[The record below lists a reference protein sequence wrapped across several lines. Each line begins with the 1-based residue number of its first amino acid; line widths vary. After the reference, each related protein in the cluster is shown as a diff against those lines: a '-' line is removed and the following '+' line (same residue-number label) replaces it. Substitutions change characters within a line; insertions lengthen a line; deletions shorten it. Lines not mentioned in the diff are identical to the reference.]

1 MYTDNLRKKL
11 KDYME
16 TNSCSL
22 YRIEKGTGVHR
33 QCLKKLLAG
42 SGVTYET
49 GMKIR
54 KFMKEEIKWM
64 NDDSFNVRAVE
75 DTTTSSE

>member
-1 MYTDNLRKKL
+1 MYTDNLRNKL
-11 KDYME
+11 KAYME
-16 TNSCSL
+16 ENSCTL

-33 QCLKKLLAG
+33 QCLKKLLNG

-54 KFMKEEIKWM
+54 KFMKEEIKWI
-64 NDDSFNVRAVE
+64 NDDSFNIKPA
-75 DTTTSSE
+75 DNTTSSSE